1 KELAQID
8 KSAVDAVQLYPSYP
22 DPNTTPSFLGQNHA
36 YSVVFRGNGEAVVSL
51 KVTLTNKGSDDLKEI
66 NLRLPNINPTDISVY
81 QMLRTS
87 SCSRYKYQEY
97 DAASKTYI
105 QLNPPVCEQYQPID
119 YYSGY
124 GSYKYQKADSDF
136 TGDTLTIALPVPI
149 TANSSGSYFVYFRAF
164 GFAKKNVFGAYDF
177 DFESLKTE
185 DEIANLSVGISTD
198 SDFVLKNAQGS
209 VNYRVEAPNFAAVG
223 GTVALGVP
231 AASTQMDSYVA
242 QIGRGTISKSA
253 SNLSVLESYSVSG
266 SYAKSRL
273 QLYAKQLITIALII
287 VVVAVLIIA
296 LLKVMLRKFSKKK
309 INADEGVDT
318 KDQEQA
324 MPSKTR
330 NLLVSLGL
338 SFASSL
344 FMAIYTGLLIFA
356 STNLSR
362 LLGYQYEM
370 FFVLFIVVISFC
382 VYSVLLFGPA
392 LYVGAKR
399 GVGWGMA
406 TILMTIFWL
415 VIYLGVGLLVVY
427 LLNPI
432 RPIPTPYPVY

>member
-1 KELAQID
+1 
-8 KSAVDAVQLYPSYP
+8 
-22 DPNTTPSFLGQNHA
+22 
-36 YSVVFRGNGEAVVSL
+36 
-51 KVTLTNKGSDDLKEI
+51 
-66 NLRLPNINPTDISVY
+66 
-81 QMLRTS
+81 
-87 SCSRYKYQEY
+87 
-97 DAASKTYI
+97 
-105 QLNPPVCEQYQPID
+105 
-119 YYSGY
+119 
-124 GSYKYQKADSDF
+124 
-136 TGDTLTIALPVPI
+136 
-149 TANSSGSYFVYFRAF
+149 VYFRAF

-309 INADEGVDT
+309 INADEDVDT

>member
-1 KELAQID
+1 
-8 KSAVDAVQLYPSYP
+8 
-22 DPNTTPSFLGQNHA
+22 
-36 YSVVFRGNGEAVVSL
+36 
-51 KVTLTNKGSDDLKEI
+51 
-66 NLRLPNINPTDISVY
+66 
-81 QMLRTS
+81 M
-87 SCSRYKYQEY
+87 
-97 DAASKTYI
+97 
-105 QLNPPVCEQYQPID
+105 
-119 YYSGY
+119 
-124 GSYKYQKADSDF
+124 
-136 TGDTLTIALPVPI
+136 
-149 TANSSGSYFVYFRAF
+149 
-164 GFAKKNVFGAYDF
+164 
-177 DFESLKTE
+177 
-185 DEIANLSVGISTD
+185 
-198 SDFVLKNAQGS
+198 
-209 VNYRVEAPNFAAVG
+209 NYRVEAPNFAAVG

-309 INADEGVDT
+309 INADEDVDT